1 MQSFK
6 TALTSLRR
14 SPYQSLLAI
23 LVMSILFFVA
33 NTFAVTLMGAET
45 VLRFFETRPQVIAFF
60 KLTADDAAIQTTA
73 QAIQA
78 KATVASVKTI
88 SKAQALELYQKD
100 NQDNPLLLELVT
112 ADILPASLE
121 VSAKQA
127 ADLPAIKQELE
138 KQSDIEEVA
147 FQDDVL
153 KSLLQWTQSLRWAGI
168 FVISILSLVSFL
180 TVVVMV
186 SMKTVTKKNAVS
198 IMQIIGATDWYILAP
213 FVSEGVVYGL
223 AGAIIGW
230 VSLYGALM
238 YATPWLQSF
247 LGGIISFPVPNQI
260 LLIQLGVSAGAGILL
275 GSLASLVAAR
285 RLLRG

>member
-1 MQSFK
+1 MQSLK

-33 NTFAVTLMGAET
+33 NTFAITLMGAET

-60 KLTADDAAIQTTA
+60 KLSADDAAIQATA

-78 KATVASVKTI
+78 RSAVASVKTI
-88 SKAQALELYQKD
+88 SKTQALELYQKD

-127 ADLPAIKQELE
+127 ADLPAIKLELE
-138 KQSDIEEVA
+138 KQPEIEEVA

-153 KSLLQWTQSLRWAGI
+153 KSLLQWTKSLRWAGI
-168 FVISILSLVSFL
+168 FVISILGLVSFL

-198 IMQIIGATDWYILAP
+198 IMQIIGATDWYILSP
-213 FVSEGVVYGL
+213 FVTEGIVYGL
-223 AGAIIGW
+223 TGALIGW

-247 LGGIISFPVPNQI
+247 LGGIISLPVSGQI

-285 RLLRG
+285 RLLRK